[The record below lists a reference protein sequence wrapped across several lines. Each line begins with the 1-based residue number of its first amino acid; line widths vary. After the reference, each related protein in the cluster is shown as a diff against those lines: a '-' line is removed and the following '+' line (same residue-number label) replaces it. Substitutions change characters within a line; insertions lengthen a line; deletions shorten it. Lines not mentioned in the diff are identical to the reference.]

1 MDQSGLNARSQL
13 PAIITGPPYPL
24 QIDPPSTRRTGALV
38 FALAAGTTV
47 ILWASSSDTPTV
59 AENTHASIFD
69 GCRTSSPAFNPE
81 TTHRLSV
88 NHSST
93 SPRQINSTE
102 INALFVRGID
112 LEATGDLAGA
122 RLVLSRAAEA
132 GNARAA
138 FMLAETYDPLELAK
152 LGERGLASNLAAA
165 RIWYAKANDLGWKEA
180 AARLERLPKD
190 VAGDH

>member
-1 MDQSGLNARSQL
+1 MPFLCL
-13 PAIITGPPYPL
+13 
-24 QIDPPSTRRTGALV
+24 
-38 FALAAGTTV
+38 
-47 ILWASSSDTPTV
+47 
-59 AENTHASIFD
+59 
-69 GCRTSSPAFNPE
+69 
-81 TTHRLSV
+81 
-88 NHSST
+88 
-93 SPRQINSTE
+93 
-102 INALFVRGID
+102 D